1 MMDGWFSELVDYV
14 NDGVNDGEKPAPKR
28 RLPRANQWWKNEFGG
43 LFRVEKTRAG
53 IVHGHTTGTDGEKYI
68 REEIPME
75 DFLREF
81 SFLRS
86 FKR

>member
-1 MMDGWFSELVDYV
+1 MGEILVAV
-14 NDGVNDGEKPAPKR
+14 TPIALKK
-28 RLPRANQWWKNEFGG
+28 PRAHQWWKNEFGG

-53 IVHGHTTGTDGEKYI
+53 IVHGHTTGTDGEKYV
-68 REEIPME
+68 REEICME